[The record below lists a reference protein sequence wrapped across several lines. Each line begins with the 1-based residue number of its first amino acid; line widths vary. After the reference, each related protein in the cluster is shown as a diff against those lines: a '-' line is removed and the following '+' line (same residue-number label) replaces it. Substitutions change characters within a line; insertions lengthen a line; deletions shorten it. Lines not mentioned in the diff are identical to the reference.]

1 MPSRK
6 EKQCFLIPLENMK
19 RYTLLRTFMLFM
31 PVLIHCGWVSAH
43 AQSAMLKG
51 VKALGQTVY
60 FEPDT
65 TSVLKNPLTGWV
77 MYLGRA
83 WDENFWQTHH
93 YDAMPVNGGDSTVR
107 VSDYAGTCYIRINWN
122 MLESK
127 EGDYVWNDP
136 DSRIY
141 KLLASVRERGMRLAF
156 RINVDSRDQ
165 GQNTPLYVKEAGA
178 KGFQDPNNP
187 KYGRLILT
195 MLCFNRNT
203 KSSFKPLLLLL
214 TIPIK

>member
-1 MPSRK
+1 
-6 EKQCFLIPLENMK
+6 
-19 RYTLLRTFMLFM
+19 MLD
-31 PVLIHCGWVSAH
+31 
-43 AQSAMLKG
+43 
-51 VKALGQTVY
+51 QTVC

-178 KGFQDPNNP
+178 KGFQAPNNP
-187 KYGRLILT
+187 QIWSPYPDDAVFQQKYER
-195 MLCFNRNT
+195 F
-203 KSSFKPLLLLL
+203 SSS
-214 TIPIK
+214 

>member
-83 WDENFWQTHH
+83 WDETF
-93 YDAMPVNGGDSTVR
+93 G
-107 VSDYAGTCYIRINWN
+107 
-122 MLESK
+122 
-127 EGDYVWNDP
+127 
-136 DSRIY
+136 
-141 KLLASVRERGMRLAF
+141 KLTIM
-156 RINVDSRDQ
+156 
-165 GQNTPLYVKEAGA
+165 
-178 KGFQDPNNP
+178 
-187 KYGRLILT
+187 
-195 MLCFNRNT
+195 MLC
-203 KSSFKPLLLLL
+203 P
-214 TIPIK
+214 

>member
-1 MPSRK
+1 
-6 EKQCFLIPLENMK
+6 MK
-19 RYTLLRTFMLFM
+19 KYTLLRTFMLFIAA
-31 PVLIHCGWVSAH
+31 LILCGWFSIHTQA
-43 AQSAMLKG
+43 AITKG
-51 VKALGQTVY
+51 VKAPEQTVC

-83 WDENFWQTHH
+83 WDENFWQTQR

-127 EGDYVWNDP
+127 EGKYVWNDP

-165 GQNTPLYVKEAGA
+165 GQNTPLYV
-178 KGFQDPNNP
+178 
-187 KYGRLILT
+187 
-195 MLCFNRNT
+195 C
-203 KSSFKPLLLLL
+203 LLY
-214 TIPIK
+214 TSDAADE

>member
-93 YDAMPVNGGDSTVR
+93 YDAM
-107 VSDYAGTCYIRINWN
+107 
-122 MLESK
+122 
-127 EGDYVWNDP
+127 
-136 DSRIY
+136 
-141 KLLASVRERGMRLAF
+141 RERLR
-156 RINVDSRDQ
+156 R
-165 GQNTPLYVKEAGA
+165 Y
-178 KGFQDPNNP
+178 
-187 KYGRLILT
+187 
-195 MLCFNRNT
+195 MLH
-203 KSSFKPLLLLL
+203 SHQLEYA
-214 TIPIK
+214 

>member
-1 MPSRK
+1 
-6 EKQCFLIPLENMK
+6 
-19 RYTLLRTFMLFM
+19 
-31 PVLIHCGWVSAH
+31 
-43 AQSAMLKG
+43 
-51 VKALGQTVY
+51 
-60 FEPDT
+60 
-65 TSVLKNPLTGWV
+65 
-77 MYLGRA
+77 LGRA

-178 KGFQDPNNP
+178 KVFKILIIP

-195 MLCFNRNT
+195 MPCFNRNT
-203 KSSFKPLLLLL
+203 KSFFKPLLLLL